1 MALLLVVLSA
11 TVALAVTVVL
21 WTWWIVALILVP
33 SLQKQPQIEVLV
45 YAAHPIQP
53 STADDQRGGQQMGGG
68 GTCTDDDLSTRVRTI
83 AEALRRLGQTV
94 NQPGLKA
101 IKALM
106 LMRAGEKQSVAMA
119 RVAAGHRTRF
129 DPRTAVV

>member
-1 MALLLVVLSA
+1 
-11 TVALAVTVVL
+11 
-21 WTWWIVALILVP
+21 
-33 SLQKQPQIEVLV
+33 
-45 YAAHPIQP
+45 
-53 STADDQRGGQQMGGG
+53 MGGG

-94 NQPGLKA
+94 NQPELKA

-119 RVAAGHRTRF
+119 LAGTTKPSLSKYRPLVDQVVGACAAGAMLTSAA
-129 DPRTAVV
+129 AVVGPVSTGIVCGTI